1 MELKN
6 LWNNILFYVDTEKQ
20 QFKVGGY
27 RNAANVFDFNQVSS
41 YELVESDHTITSGGL
56 GRSAVGAVAFGGVG
70 AVVGALTGGK
80 KTKKVVENFKI
91 KINLKSIETP
101 VVYVELLIV
110 KTKTNSLLY
119 KDAIEKADNIPSI
132 LDYYS
137 MQKEN
142 IKTIIGDIELILL
155 ISVEIENKLNV
166 TLEKLKMKHYRLF
179 VMLLKN
185 MKHLVMLWLHL
196 IFQ

>member
-101 VVYVELLIV
+101 VVYVELLIG
-110 KTKTNSLLY
+110 KTKTNSLIY
-119 KDAIEKADNIPSI
+119 KDALEKADNILSI

-137 MQKEN
+137 IQKEN
-142 IKTIIGDIELILL
+142 INTTVGDDE
-155 ISVEIENKLNV
+155 
-166 TLEKLKMKHYRLF
+166 
-179 VMLLKN
+179 LLKFKKYLDEGIITQAEFDAKKRELLN
-185 MKHLVMLWLHL
+185 L
-196 IFQ
+196 